1 MLFILL
7 FIFFCCLFWDI
18 MFLSENFFLETF
30 EFLKVNGFNGLFK
43 IFLELDLV
51 FCIFLCFLLFGV
63 FFFIFFDIFVF
74 FGIFC
79 MFFFWLCFC
88 KVWFLLDFFFFWGV
102 LDIEFS
108 FDLLINF
115 VKDIFVLVVFFILD
129 FSCFFLDNEVFF
141 FFFIVNL
148 SAIVCKVFFILGGY
162 LVFFFDFLFLFEVLL
177 SDIVFFVKLVL

>member
-1 MLFILL
+1 M
-7 FIFFCCLFWDI
+7 
-18 MFLSENFFLETF
+18 
-30 EFLKVNGFNGLFK
+30 
-43 IFLELDLV
+43 
-51 FCIFLCFLLFGV
+51 
-63 FFFIFFDIFVF
+63 
-74 FGIFC
+74 
-79 MFFFWLCFC
+79 
-88 KVWFLLDFFFFWGV
+88 
-102 LDIEFS
+102 DIEFS